1 MGVDLFS
8 DLQPR
13 ITKDDEE
20 ATNNIIPWLDNLS
33 KTTLMG
39 PVPKYIVFKV
49 KLVQVPEN
57 IEILTVQVRG
67 FTEII
72 IVKQSNASLN
82 TKNKTKYN
90 IITKQN
96 KTKPLTPKTQ
106 KYKNAKKQI
115 QK

>member
-49 KLVQVPEN
+49 KLD
-57 IEILTVQVRG
+57 
-67 FTEII
+67 
-72 IVKQSNASLN
+72 
-82 TKNKTKYN
+82 
-90 IITKQN
+90 
-96 KTKPLTPKTQ
+96 
-106 KYKNAKKQI
+106 
-115 QK
+115 

>member
-49 KLVQVPEN
+49 LTTTPQFLSLRVPIKGLVLVPSSRAGKE
-57 IEILTVQVRG
+57 LMSYG
-67 FTEII
+67 M
-72 IVKQSNASLN
+72 
-82 TKNKTKYN
+82 KN
-90 IITKQN
+90 
-96 KTKPLTPKTQ
+96 
-106 KYKNAKKQI
+106 
-115 QK
+115 

>member
-49 KLVQVPEN
+49 KKKKIKKIYIILSLACTCPESF
-57 IEILTVQVRG
+57 I
-67 FTEII
+67 
-72 IVKQSNASLN
+72 
-82 TKNKTKYN
+82 
-90 IITKQN
+90 
-96 KTKPLTPKTQ
+96 
-106 KYKNAKKQI
+106 
-115 QK
+115 

>member
-49 KLVQVPEN
+49 RHHSSLVIAEVGGHVSPEF
-57 IEILTVQVRG
+57 R
-67 FTEII
+67 
-72 IVKQSNASLN
+72 
-82 TKNKTKYN
+82 
-90 IITKQN
+90 
-96 KTKPLTPKTQ
+96 PLFP
-106 KYKNAKKQI
+106 
-115 QK
+115 